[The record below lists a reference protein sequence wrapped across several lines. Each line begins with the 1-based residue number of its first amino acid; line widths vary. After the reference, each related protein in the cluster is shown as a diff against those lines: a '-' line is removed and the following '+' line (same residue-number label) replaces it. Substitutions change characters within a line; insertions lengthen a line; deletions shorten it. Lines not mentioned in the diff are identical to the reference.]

1 MLARRVFLS
10 SLASLAAACA
20 GAQGPESASAEMA
33 PDFTVDLVSGEPF
46 RLSDHLGKKVIVID
60 FWTTFCNPCVGSL
73 THLNALYARHKDKG
87 LVVIGISMDP
97 SDTAGNV
104 PSFVRSHGWTM
115 PTAHDVNSRATDLYN
130 KKTTAPFQVLIG
142 RDGRI
147 LKQRESYQPADDASI
162 ESDIVAALGKLTQT
176 EAPGPRAAHRPCGPS
191 CSMRIA
197 SSASPAAPLRW

>member
-1 MLARRVFLS
+1 MLARR
-10 SLASLAAACA
+10 SLIAAVASLALSCTPAS
-20 GAQGPESASAEMA
+20 GPTADMA
-33 PDFTVDLVSGEPF
+33 PDFTVDLVSGERF
-46 RLSDHLGKKVIVID
+46 QLSEHLGKKVVVID

-73 THLNALYARHKDKG
+73 THLNNLYAKNKDKG

-115 PTAHDVNSRATDLYN
+115 PMAHDVNSRATDLYN

-147 LKQRESYQPADDASI
+147 IKQRESYQPADDTSI
-162 ESDIVAALGKLTQT
+162 ESDIVAALGKLR
-176 EAPGPRAAHRPCGPS
+176 PRVD
-191 CSMRIA
+191 
-197 SSASPAAPLRW
+197 SASRAGALRW